1 MRLNICSLVLLLKYV
16 EAYFPP
22 KKQMST
28 YTFWL
33 PMANAGLVIYNLIK
47 TYVQVFPWWWLKDRL
62 ITIYYYILGKQVGS
76 FKQNDALV
84 PFSFSG
90 NRIY

>member
-47 TYVQVFPWWWLKDRL
+47 TYVQVFP
-62 ITIYYYILGKQVGS
+62 
-76 FKQNDALV
+76 
-84 PFSFSG
+84 
-90 NRIY
+90 